1 MAKLKSKRG
10 ETIVETLVAI
20 LIVVLTSSFFLT
32 AVIATAKINKTA
44 NSADNSFRAAQ
55 EQVEKQE
62 NKQDGTV
69 TITVGNQSKTYDVE
83 VYGDGEELQGY
94 TLK

>member
-32 AVIATAKINKTA
+32 AVIATEKINKTA

-55 EQVEKQE
+55 EQVEKRE

-83 VYGDGEELQGY
+83 VYGDGEALQGY